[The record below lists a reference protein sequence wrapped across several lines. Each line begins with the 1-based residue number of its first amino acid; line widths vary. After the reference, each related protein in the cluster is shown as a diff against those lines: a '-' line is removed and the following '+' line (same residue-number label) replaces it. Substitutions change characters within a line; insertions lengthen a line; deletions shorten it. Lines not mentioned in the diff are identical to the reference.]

1 MERVTRVPLRI
12 MVRHNLFLSKFFQ
25 EIVKNSN
32 FGNLISSFNF
42 SRKIRPTELII
53 TAYAIAHVPLFSTY
67 SHSEYQV
74 RLPLK
79 ISNFIIFDDTLKQPI
94 FAFFPYLNLYLS
106 IFYYATVSLPDS
118 VVVFGG
124 WNGRSDLSTVA
135 EFSATDGSWS
145 KLGDLQQPRHGHSA
159 ITNGK
164 TVLVIGG
171 SGKL

>member
-1 MERVTRVPLRI
+1 
-12 MVRHNLFLSKFFQ
+12 MVIKQ
-25 EIVKNSN
+25 KV
-32 FGNLISSFNF
+32 LISVQINGKSWQNTHGNHGESQF
-42 SRKIRPTELII
+42 
-53 TAYAIAHVPLFSTY
+53 
-67 SHSEYQV
+67 
-74 RLPLK
+74 
-79 ISNFIIFDDTLKQPI
+79 
-94 FAFFPYLNLYLS
+94 YLSSPASWIDFS
-106 IFYYATVSLPDS
+106 IFYYATVSLSDS

-135 EFSATDGSWS
+135 EFSASSGAWS

>member
-1 MERVTRVPLRI
+1 MPGIILQLEIKAHTCHCTRLQILV
-12 MVRHNLFLSKFFQ
+12 V
-25 EIVKNSN
+25 
-32 FGNLISSFNF
+32 G
-42 SRKIRPTELII
+42 
-53 TAYAIAHVPLFSTY
+53 
-67 SHSEYQV
+67 
-74 RLPLK
+74 
-79 ISNFIIFDDTLKQPI
+79 IIFMLIQHNIRQITKITTFYFFPENTLKLTSF
-94 FAFFPYLNLYLS
+94 FAFKPYFIHFS

-118 VVVFGG
+118 VIVFGG

-135 EFSATDGSWS
+135 EFSATDASWS